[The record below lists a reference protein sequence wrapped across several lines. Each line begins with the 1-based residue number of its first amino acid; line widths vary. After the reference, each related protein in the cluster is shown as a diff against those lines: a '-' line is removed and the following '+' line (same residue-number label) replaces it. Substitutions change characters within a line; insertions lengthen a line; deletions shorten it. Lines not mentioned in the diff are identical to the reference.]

1 MSFNY
6 PLGLLALLAIP
17 VLVLI
22 YIIKNKYTEQVV
34 ASTYLWTLSERF
46 LKRKNPINR
55 ISGIISLILQIL
67 AVILIALAIAQPVFT
82 INGAAQ
88 DYLFIVDGS
97 GSMNL
102 QTGGETR
109 LDRAKDE
116 VSSIINSSTNG
127 STYTIVYA
135 TDTAD
140 VVCDSLTTK
149 TDALS
154 KLSGIEPAYG
164 TMGTTAAMSKAQEVF
179 SENPAVKIYIV
190 TDKDYAAISN
200 VTIINVSNNETNYAV
215 SDVSYE
221 KVNGS
226 LEISADVWSYSGDA
240 TLTAALYINGASE
253 AAQTVTVS
261 VAKLEAATVS
271 FSYGSVTFDS
281 FTIKILEDDGLAA
294 DNEVTVYGSTSNDSN
309 TIIIVS
315 DAPFFINSVFSTISN
330 ISVTV
335 VSTSE
340 YAGETG
346 YSLYVFDSYSPGAS
360 GYSVPSDGAVW
371 FINPV
376 ASDDNTGFSV
386 QSTDNELS
394 SPGALSYSSSTSS
407 RVQEL
412 LSGASST
419 IYISKYVKC
428 GFYRSFYTLLSYG
441 GNPMLFAGTNS
452 YGNREVVFAFD
463 LHDSDIALTPDF
475 VVLVSNLLNYTF
487 PDIVEGTSYYCG
499 DTVTINVLSGCESI
513 TVTSP
518 LGTISYIE
526 ASSDYAELT
535 LTEVGTYIITLDNGK
550 GTVKLYSS
558 LAKEERYTSETAD
571 YFVVTGEPGTETRDG
586 IYDDLLYL
594 FIILAVLFIADWGV
608 YCYEQYQLR

>member
-6 PLGLLALLAIP
+6 PLGLLALIAVP
-17 VLVLI
+17 VLILI

-67 AVILIALAIAQPVFT
+67 TVILIALAIAQPVFT

-88 DYLFIVDGS
+88 DYMFIVDGS

-102 QTGGETR
+102 QTDGVTR

-116 VSSIINSSTNG
+116 VESIINSSTNG

-135 TDTAD
+135 TETAD
-140 VVCDSLTTK
+140 VVCENITAK
-149 TDALS
+149 TDALN
-154 KLSGIEPAYG
+154 KLESIEPSYG
-164 TMGTTAAMSKAQEVF
+164 TMGTTAAMAKAQEVF
-179 SENPAVKIYIV
+179 SENAAVKIYFL
-190 TDKDYAAISN
+190 TDKDYETTQN

-215 SDVSYE
+215 SDAAYE
-221 KVNGS
+221 KTSTS
-226 LEISADVWSYSGDA
+226 LEITADVWSYSDDA
-240 TLTAALYINGASE
+240 ELTVALYMNGEELATE
-253 AAQTVTVS
+253 TVTVS
-261 VAKLEAATVS
+261 VTKLEAAAVS

-281 FTIKILEDDGLAA
+281 FTIKILDDDGLAA
-294 DNEVTVYGSTSNDSN
+294 DNETTVYGSTSDDSN
-309 TIIIVS
+309 SILIVS
-315 DAPFFINSVFSTISN
+315 DYPFFISSVFSTISN
-330 ISVTV
+330 ISATV

-346 YSLYVFDSYSPGAS
+346 YSLYVFDGYSPGAN

-386 QSTDNELS
+386 QSIDNELS
-394 SPGALSYSSSTSS
+394 SPGALAYSSSTSS

-428 GFYRSFYTLLSYG
+428 GFYRSFYTLLSYD

-463 LHDSDIALTPDF
+463 LHDSDIALTPDY

-487 PDIVEGTSYYCG
+487 PDIVSDTSYYCG

-518 LGTISYIE
+518 LGTVSYIE
-526 ASSDYAELT
+526 TSSDYTELT
-535 LTEVGTYIITLDNGK
+535 LSEVGTYIITLGGGK
-550 GTVKLYSS
+550 GTVKLYSN
-558 LAKEERYTSETAD
+558 LAKDERYTTGTAE
-571 YFVVTGEPGTETRDG
+571 YFVITGEPSIETRDG
-586 IYDDLLYL
+586 VYDELLYL